1 MGSVSFRQDYSSWL
15 KKVGFNCELALVKK
29 LNALAAKIKSL
40 DPDVFIGHRLENI
53 SLDVLVHRMNDN
65 NVVTWS
71 ALGRRNRRQ
80 WPYMINKSNSSYNNS
95 LLIRDVFQGRLL
107 CDIANEMGQSLTM
120 KCQSWDLHEMYDVVC
135 HKSILQ

>member
-1 MGSVSFRQDYSSWL
+1 MGSVSFLPRLQQL
-15 KKVGFNCELALVKK
+15 AEKGGFQLRLALVKSI
-29 LNALAAKIKSL
+29 NALAAKIKSL

-107 CDIANEMGQSLTM
+107 CD
-120 KCQSWDLHEMYDVVC
+120 CQ
-135 HKSILQ
+135 

>member
-1 MGSVSFRQDYSSWL
+1 MGSVSFPPRLQQLAEKGGFQLRTCPSE
-15 KKVGFNCELALVKK
+15 KVL

-71 ALGRRNRRQ
+71 ALGRRNRGNGH
-80 WPYMINKSNSSYNNS
+80 I
-95 LLIRDVFQGRLL
+95 
-107 CDIANEMGQSLTM
+107 
-120 KCQSWDLHEMYDVVC
+120 
-135 HKSILQ
+135 